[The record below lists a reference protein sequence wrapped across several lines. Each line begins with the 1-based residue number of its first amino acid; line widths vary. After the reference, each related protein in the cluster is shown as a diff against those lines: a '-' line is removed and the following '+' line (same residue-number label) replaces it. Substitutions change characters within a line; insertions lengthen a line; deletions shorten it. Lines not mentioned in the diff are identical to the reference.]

1 MTPVIATG
9 DFCYKN
15 ICLCFHS
22 LLYLYC
28 NNQLDKIMEKVT
40 TVASYIYQRYQKDYG
55 KCMDEMKLHKLL
67 YFVQREAIIQMNE
80 PMFKERFEAW
90 RYGPVMVEIR
100 RMYKEKDFTEKLS
113 EESIEKYKS
122 VFDMVFATYV
132 QKDSW
137 SLSCITH
144 GEYSWGVARNGVP
157 EDENSDRMIDT
168 DDIRKDAERVKIRRL
183 LYDKLNN
190 MTAARV

>member
-1 MTPVIATG
+1 
-9 DFCYKN
+9 
-15 ICLCFHS
+15 
-22 LLYLYC
+22 
-28 NNQLDKIMEKVT
+28 MEKVT

-122 VFDMVFATYV
+122 VFDMVFATYAQGFV
-132 QKDSW
+132 ESE
-137 SLSCITH
+137 LH
-144 GEYSWGVARNGVP
+144 YARG
-157 EDENSDRMIDT
+157 I
-168 DDIRKDAERVKIRRL
+168 
-183 LYDKLNN
+183 
-190 MTAARV
+190 

>member
-1 MTPVIATG
+1 
-9 DFCYKN
+9 
-15 ICLCFHS
+15 
-22 LLYLYC
+22 
-28 NNQLDKIMEKVT
+28 MEKVT

-122 VFDMVFATYV
+122 VFDMVFATYA

-144 GEYSWGVARNGVP
+144 GDYSWGVARNGVP

-168 DDIRKDAERVKIRRL
+168 DDIRKDAERVKFRRL

-190 MTAARV
+190 MTVARI